1 MILEK
6 IQSPEEVKKL
16 DPEELELLA
25 QEIREFLLEKISH
38 TGGHL
43 ASNLGVVELTI
54 AMFLAFD
61 VPKDKVVRD
70 VGHQS
75 YTHKI

>member
-54 AMFLAFD
+54 ALFLAL
-61 VPKDKVVRD
+61 
-70 VGHQS
+70 
-75 YTHKI
+75 

>member
-43 ASNLGVVELTI
+43 T
-54 AMFLAFD
+54 
-61 VPKDKVVRD
+61 
-70 VGHQS
+70 
-75 YTHKI
+75 